1 MPARRGPALARS
13 SFIAAGWLIA
23 AVAVAGVALAQDDPI
38 AANHVI
44 VDARLHT
51 SGQPSAAMLEQ
62 LGDRG
67 FDTVI
72 NLAPPTAQG
81 AVAEQRALLEA
92 AGVSYANIPVDFR
105 NPTYADFEQFSA
117 ALDAARAGQVLVHC
131 QINARGS
138 TFTFLYRVVHEQAPP
153 AEAFE
158 LVRRVWQPNDVWRAF
173 ARDVLARNGIA
184 YELP

>member
-1 MPARRGPALARS
+1 MSARRGRTVAL
-13 SFIAAGWLIA
+13 GLLIA
-23 AVAVAGVALAQDDPI
+23 ALTAAGVARAQDEPI
-38 AANHVI
+38 AVNHVM
-44 VDARLHT
+44 VDERLHT
-51 SGQPSAAMLEQ
+51 SGQPSAAMLEK

-92 AGVSYANIPVDFR
+92 SGVQYVNIGVDFR

-117 ALDAARAGQVLVHC
+117 ALDAARAGHVLVHC